1 MSAGGRG
8 HRPRVV
14 AVVSARMASSR
25 YPGKALVPLAGRP
38 LVAVLLERVAS
49 ARGLDGVVL
58 ATSNNRENDVLA
70 HLAVERGFAVF
81 RGDEEDV
88 LRRHVECAHA
98 LQADHLVRVT
108 GDNPLTD
115 IETLEH
121 LVAVHLG
128 GGADYTYVP
137 GDALLMGI
145 LPGAPALE
153 GHLKRAAGLAAD
165 GCVVGVHY
173 HPELFHGVRR
183 GDERHRSEL
192 VTLYIKEHPD
202 EFRIRTSELPAGL
215 YRPQYRLTVDE
226 AEDVALLQG
235 LFERLA
241 APGKIV
247 TVREAIAVLD
257 REPELAGINSHLR
270 HKAANLRSV
279 ELDTRIADPTR

>member
-1 MSAGGRG
+1 VEAGFG
-8 HRPRVV
+8 
-14 AVVSARMASSR
+14 
-25 YPGKALVPLAGRP
+25 
-38 LVAVLLERVAS
+38 
-49 ARGLDGVVL
+49 
-58 ATSNNRENDVLA
+58 
-70 HLAVERGFAVF
+70 VF

-98 LQADHLVRVT
+98 LGAEHVVRVT

-121 LVAVHLG
+121 LVGLHLA

-145 LPGAPALE
+145 LPEVVRAQALE
-153 GHLKRAAGLAAD
+153 RSWH
-165 GCVVGVHY
+165 
-173 HPELFHGVRR
+173 R
-183 GDERHRSEL
+183 GEARHRSEL

-202 EFRIRTSELPAGL
+202 EFRIRTSALPAGL

-226 AEDVALLQG
+226 AEDVALMQG

-247 TVREAIAVLD
+247 TTREAVVVLD
-257 REPELAGINSHLR
+257 REPELARVNAHLR
-270 HKAANLRSV
+270 HKAANLRAV
-279 ELDTRIADPTR
+279 ELDGGIAGAQR